1 MPVYNV
7 IGHSAMPVY
16 NVIGHSAMPV
26 YNVIGHSACL
36 NKSNRKNTSRNNP
49 I

>member
-36 NKSNRKNTSRNNP
+36 NKSNRKNISRNNH